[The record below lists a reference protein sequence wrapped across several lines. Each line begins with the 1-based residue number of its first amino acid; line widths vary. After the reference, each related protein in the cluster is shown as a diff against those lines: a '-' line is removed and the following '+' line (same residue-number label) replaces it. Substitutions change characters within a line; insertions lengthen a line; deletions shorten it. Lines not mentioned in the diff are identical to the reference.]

1 MIITTYGDMN
11 VPANTGAALGRAA
24 GFIDYLNDD
33 PRFGKSQNQ
42 MLIDTYTIESV
53 HSFGR
58 YQSEAL
64 GPVHLDIENF
74 SQGTDIWGD
83 DVPRMDP
90 PAHLWSD
97 TEIDGSPR
105 GGISG
110 AIFPYPIPQGQH
122 GFPFPGELPDRAIA
136 ACRDACP
143 EGENCQCADVET
155 FDTGAFMF
163 NQMGRWF
170 TSRAKEMPTDLC
182 MSSNTCAWEPTQ
194 PQFRPVEELP

>member
-1 MIITTYGDMN
+1 
-11 VPANTGAALGRAA
+11 LGRAA